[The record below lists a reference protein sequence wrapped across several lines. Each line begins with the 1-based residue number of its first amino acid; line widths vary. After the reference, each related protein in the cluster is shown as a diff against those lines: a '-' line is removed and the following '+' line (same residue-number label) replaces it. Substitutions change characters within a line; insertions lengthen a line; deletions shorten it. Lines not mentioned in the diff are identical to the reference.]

1 MNEVYSEILGCIC
14 MDGFVEISGICTTC
28 PEGTKYDPLLF
39 GCLKTCPENEMLM
52 GGKCECK

>member
-1 MNEVYSEILGCIC
+1 